1 MMTKVQF
8 KTTGGEELVVLPKA
22 EYERL
27 VARAESEDAGT
38 ARIVRK
44 ARAAIAAGD
53 EVVLPKSVVDRLTA
67 GDNAVRVIR
76 AWRGMTQLELQSRTH
91 LSQSY
96 LSDLENGR
104 RKGTAHALALIARAL
119 KVPLDLLVR

>member
-1 MMTKVQF
+1 MTKVQ
-8 KTTGGEELVVLPKA
+8 T
-22 EYERL
+22 
-27 VARAESEDAGT
+27 RAESEDAGT

-44 ARAAIAAGD
+44 ARAAIAADD
-53 EVVLPKSVVDRLTA
+53 EIILPKAIVDRLAA
-67 GDNAVRVIR
+67 GDNPVRVFR
-76 AWRGMTQLELQSRTH
+76 EWRDMTQLEIAFRTN

-104 RKGTAHALALIARAL
+104 RRGTADALALIARAL